1 MKLAETTLFNG
12 LIRIWASC
20 RRLSDGRCE
29 VCGEKIKIS
38 EKDLKKS
45 FEATEFYPSVEYFS
59 RRFLAVKK
67 LKADLENHKFKTL
80 TQFAERVKHDFA
92 FPAKPYT
99 AIVAGNYYIKVECP
113 KCREPYMI
121 NIDFRVDEIVL
132 KPIAGMISWFD
143 VIKAIPEAGSDYI
156 DFRLK
161 KYLGDEYSE
170 LRRKIFEEVSKKRY
184 GLLYELVER
193 LKELLGIRV
202 DFWCPPAIENQPK
215 FK

>member
-1 MKLAETTLFNG
+1 
-12 LIRIWASC
+12 
-20 RRLSDGRCE
+20 
-29 VCGEKIKIS
+29 
-38 EKDLKKS
+38 
-45 FEATEFYPSVEYFS
+45 
-59 RRFLAVKK
+59 
-67 LKADLENHKFKTL
+67 
-80 TQFAERVKHDFA
+80 
-92 FPAKPYT
+92 
-99 AIVAGNYYIKVECP
+99 
-113 KCREPYMI
+113 MI

-184 GLLYELVER
+184 GLLYELVEK
-193 LKELLGIRV
+193 LKELLGINI

>member
-1 MKLAETTLFNG
+1 MKLAEAKLFDG
-12 LIRIWASC
+12 LVRIWATSN
-20 RRLSDGRCE
+20 RLKDSRCE
-29 VCGEKIKIS
+29 ICNERIKIS
-38 EKDLKKS
+38 ERKLIETFK
-45 FEATEFYPSVEYFS
+45 AIEFYPSVEYFT
-59 RRFLAVKK
+59 RRYLAVKR
-67 LKADLENHKFKTL
+67 LKEDLENGKFKTL

-92 FPAKPYT
+92 FPAKPYG